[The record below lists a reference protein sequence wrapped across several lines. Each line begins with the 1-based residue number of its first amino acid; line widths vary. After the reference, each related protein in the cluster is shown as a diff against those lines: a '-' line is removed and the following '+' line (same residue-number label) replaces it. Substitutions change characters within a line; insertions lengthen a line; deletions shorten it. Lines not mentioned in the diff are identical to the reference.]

1 MTQLTSP
8 DNIAKWTLQD
18 PGSFVQASQTQ
29 GDSVQ
34 AALANRQRYSYVW
47 ANDAART
54 SQTGMVE
61 GSTGYQID
69 TQVDWV
75 YRSSNWRIFNSLMQA
90 YTPEFVNLNVGSGTA
105 IGYVTVAS
113 GWANVFITVT
123 LGSGFN
129 ITADVYA
136 KAPTIAP
143 INTVL
148 LSSGSVKI
156 GFSNYED
163 ISLGASGR
171 YEGTALLAS
180 GVSGTP
186 YPNGVF
192 RYGVSGGANPAI
204 FNTISSTS
212 PFTFVAGD
220 KLHLNVNY
228 PVQA

>member
-34 AALANRQRYSYVW
+34 AALAKRQRFTYVW
-47 ANDAART
+47 ANDSERT

-61 GSTGYQID
+61 GSLGYQID
-69 TQVDWV
+69 TQVDWI
-75 YRSSNWRIFNSLMQA
+75 YRNSNWRVYGSLMQPF
-90 YTPEFVNLNVGSGTA
+90 TPQYVNMSVGTGGSS
-105 IGYVTVAS
+105 IGYVTVSA
-113 GWANVFITVT
+113 GWANVFVTVT
-123 LGSGFN
+123 LGTGFS
-129 ITADVYA
+129 IGDAHVQ
-136 KAPTIAP
+136 APTIAP
-143 INTVL
+143 VSMTL
-148 LSSGSVKI
+148 LNAGSIKL

-163 ISLGASGR
+163 ISAGAAGR
-171 YEGTALLAS
+171 YDGTALAGAS
-180 GVSGTP
+180 VAGAP
-186 YPNGVF
+186 YPNGVLRF
-192 RYGVSGGANPAI
+192 GYLSNNPI
-204 FNTISSTS
+204 QFTPLSTTA